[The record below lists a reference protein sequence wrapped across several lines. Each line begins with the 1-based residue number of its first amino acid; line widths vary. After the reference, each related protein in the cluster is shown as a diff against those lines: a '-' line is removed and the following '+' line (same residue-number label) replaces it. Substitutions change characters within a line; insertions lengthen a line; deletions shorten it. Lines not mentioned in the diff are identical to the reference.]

1 MVRQKKTNQK
11 KRKTQIC
18 NIFKKKKKKMH
29 VLKGGVLNY
38 IRYTDLYCVGL
49 HFYWVA
55 IFANQKKIANVIRQ
69 CM

>member
-1 MVRQKKTNQK
+1 MVRQKKLTKKKRRSAIFPK
-11 KRKTQIC
+11 KRKE
-18 NIFKKKKKKMH
+18 KKMH